1 MLEDN
6 ADESIVRP
14 QADQIVQDYIREG
27 TRQWEIEMPHNVQ
40 QDLMAIMDENG
51 EKITAELDTNLFSS
65 LYFYVLEV
73 LEDYY
78 KEF

>member
-1 MLEDN
+1 
-6 ADESIVRP
+6 
-14 QADQIVQDYIREG
+14 
-27 TRQWEIEMPHNVQ
+27 MPHNVQ
-40 QDLMAIMDENG
+40 QDLIAIMDENG
-51 EKITAELDTNLFSS
+51 EKITAELDINLFSS